1 MSIAR
6 AGTSLLRIRYM
17 SDLHLE
23 FSDFTPPPLEADIV
37 VLAGD
42 IHTGT
47 EGLDWAARSF
57 PETPVLYLPGNHE
70 YYGFDLP
77 TLYRELAAYAKRLGI
92 HFMNNQEVIVG
103 GVRIIGSTIWTD
115 FKLLGPST
123 LAMLAAETGMNDYQQ
138 ITHGDRS
145 LRPIDTKSLHDIGRY
160 YLECKLEEPFEGKT
174 FVQTIDGLGQG
185 VVITVAG
192 AADEGLDAPLV
203 VTLAVANRKV
213 LRTEAA
219 VVNEPVRCRSPG
231 MHRLLECIQDKIYA
245 HMPAD
250 APPNDETRKCI
261 GQPKF

>member
-6 AGTSLLRIRYM
+6 AMTSPLRIRYM

-47 EGLDWAARSF
+47 DGLDWAARSF

-92 HFMNNQEVIVG
+92 QFMNNQEVIVG
-103 GVRIIGSTIWTD
+103 DVRIIGSTLWTD
-115 FKLLGPST
+115 FELLGPST

-145 LRPIDTKSLHDIGRY
+145 LLPIDTKSLHDIGRY

-174 FVQTIDGLGQG
+174 
-185 VVITVAG
+185 VVLTHH
-192 AADEGLDAPLV
+192 APS
-203 VTLAVANRKV
+203 
-213 LRTEAA
+213 LR
-219 VVNEPVRCRSPG
+219 S
-231 MHRLLECIQDKIYA
+231 I
-245 HMPAD
+245 PAD
-250 APPNDETRKCI
+250 RQGSQLAAAYASDLESLTQQADVWIHGHIHARLQYQLGRCLVLCNPRGYKSDLYRQETGFDERAI
-261 GQPKF
+261 VEV